1 MAIRTIRRGLA
12 AAGLTVALTAGLA
25 ACSWPDVSMSPGVD
39 AGSATATRSATPT
52 SAAPTS
58 AAPTTVRTQEAAATA
73 RPPGELDTG
82 SVTHTVPA
90 GDTNVV
96 IDYWTTQDAKTW
108 TAADDKTIQL
118 SAHLEGGTGAATKVT
133 RFVVTADDGTTRT
146 TVTEDRGE
154 FMITPPFS
162 YGTVLSLAPA
172 ATDAT
177 ALTLYVQ
184 FDLLVETERRSGTWF
199 RQTVLD
205 TLQLPLEEN
214 KS

>member
-1 MAIRTIRRGLA
+1 MAPRTIRRGLA
-12 AAGLTVALTAGLA
+12 AAGLTAALTAGLA
-25 ACSWPDVSMSPGVD
+25 GCDWPDVSMSPGVEH
-39 AGSATATRSATPT
+39 S
-52 SAAPTS
+52 SAAATTS
-58 AAPTTVRTQEAAATA
+58 TAAARRTHEAAATTTPT
-73 RPPGELDTG
+73 RTPGELDAG

-90 GDTNVV
+90 GDSTVV

-162 YGTVLSLAPA
+162 YGSVLSLAPA

-184 FDLLVETERRSGTWF
+184 FDLLVETEHDSGTWF

-214 KS
+214 PS

>member
-1 MAIRTIRRGLA
+1 MAFRTIRRGLA
-12 AAGLTVALTAGLA
+12 AAGLAVALTTGLA

-39 AGSATATRSATPT
+39 TGSAAATTSASPT
-52 SAAPTS
+52 SAAPRS
-58 AAPTTVRTQEAAATA
+58 AAPATARTHEAAATA
-73 RPPGELDTG
+73 RTPGELDAG
-82 SVTHTVPA
+82 SVTHAVPA
-90 GDTNVV
+90 GDATVV
-96 IDYWTTQDAKTW
+96 IDYWTTQDATSW

-133 RFVVTADDGTTRT
+133 RFVVTADDGTTRS

-172 ATDAT
+172 AADAT

-184 FDLLVETERRSGTWF
+184 FDLLVETERHSGTWF

-205 TLQLPLEEN
+205 TLQLPLEEI